1 MKPFKITYDTDR
13 TALIPVDG
21 LIKVEPDNGSNNVKL
36 TYAGAGTIDIG
47 ITLAD
52 AAAEKVVQGNIMTVL
67 EQSYNEGTDA
77 TGFIVYPFNDSFS
90 SLT

>member
-21 LIKVEPDNGSNNVKL
+21 LIKIEPDNSNNKIVL

-77 TGFIVYPFNDSFS
+77 TGFIVYPFSDSFS
-90 SLT
+90 SIT

>member
-21 LIKVEPDNGSNNVKL
+21 LVKVLPAFGSNNVVL
-36 TYAGAGTIDIG
+36 TYAGTETITLG

-52 AAAEKVVQGNIMTVL
+52 AAAEKVVQGNIMAVL
-67 EQSYNEGTDA
+67 EQSYNEGVQA
-77 TGFIVYPFNDSFS
+77 TGFIVYPYTDSFS
-90 SLT
+90 SLA